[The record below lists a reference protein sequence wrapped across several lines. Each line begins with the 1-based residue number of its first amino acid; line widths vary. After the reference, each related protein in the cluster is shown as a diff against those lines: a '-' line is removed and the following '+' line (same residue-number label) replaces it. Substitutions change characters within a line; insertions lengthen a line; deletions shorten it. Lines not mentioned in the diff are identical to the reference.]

1 MKKLLAVLAFTLL
14 FATHAFAVDLIWQHT
29 QTANLATGFKAYSQ
43 EKVAGAT
50 VYSYLVPGGAT
61 VRKFTINET
70 LYQPGKSYDW
80 WVTAYNAAGES
91 APSNK
96 AVYTRQIFTPTENP
110 PTTVYITTP
119 PGVPVSIQIQ

>member
-14 FATHAFAVDLIWQHT
+14 FAANAFAVDLIWQHT

-43 EKVAGAT
+43 EKLAGAT

-61 VRKFTINET
+61 VRKFTIDET
-70 LYQPGKSYDW
+70 RYQPGKSYDF
-80 WVTAYNAAGES
+80 WVTAYNSAGES

-96 AVYTRQIFTPTENP
+96 AIYTRSTFAPTENP
-110 PTTVYITTP
+110 PPAIYITIP
-119 PGVPVSIQIQ
+119 PGAPVSIEIQ